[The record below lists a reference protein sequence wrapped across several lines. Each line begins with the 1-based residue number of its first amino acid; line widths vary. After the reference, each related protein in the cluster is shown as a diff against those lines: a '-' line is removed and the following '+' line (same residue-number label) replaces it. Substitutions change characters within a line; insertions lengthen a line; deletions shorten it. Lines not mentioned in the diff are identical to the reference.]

1 MRDGRLEDRPT
12 QAAALF
18 LGILSLGLG
27 LRVPLAG
34 GRAVALSII
43 IGLVA
48 GVVGLLLGLTA
59 RTRAMQAQAP
69 VGLCTA
75 AVAVAVAGT
84 LCCSLWVAALFLV
97 LPMLR

>member
-1 MRDGRLEDRPT
+1 MPDGPADRRT
-12 QAAALF
+12 QVVALF

-34 GRAVALSII
+34 GRAAALSII

-48 GVVGLLLGLTA
+48 GVIGLLQALAA
-59 RTRAMQAQAP
+59 RTRALQAQAP

-84 LCCSLWVAALFLV
+84 LCCALWVAALFYVRPL
-97 LPMLR
+97 LR